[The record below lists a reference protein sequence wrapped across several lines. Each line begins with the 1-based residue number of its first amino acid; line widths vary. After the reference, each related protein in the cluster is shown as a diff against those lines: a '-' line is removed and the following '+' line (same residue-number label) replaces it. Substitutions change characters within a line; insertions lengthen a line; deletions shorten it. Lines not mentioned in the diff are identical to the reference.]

1 MKGRFTI
8 SFIACI
14 LILSVSF
21 PAENAFAFTEKK
33 ITASD
38 ADIDDRFGLP
48 LAISGNTAIVGAQ
61 RNDDDGSNSGSAYI
75 FEKDEGGA
83 GNWGEV
89 TILTASDAAAGD
101 EFGTS
106 VAISGNT
113 AVVGANF
120 NNAIA
125 GSAYIF
131 ERNQGGAGN
140 WGEVKIITGSNS
152 VAGDSFGISVAIS
165 GDTIV
170 VGASFD
176 DVIGDNSGSVFIFE
190 RNQGGAGN
198 WGEVKKIT
206 ASDAADT
213 DFFGTSAAIS
223 GDIVIIGAPLNDVN
237 VADDDAGAAY
247 IFERNQGGAGN
258 WGEITKITTSD
269 AAAGDHFGNSVA
281 ISGST
286 AVAGA
291 PLNDDDGSD
300 SGSAYIFEKD
310 EGGAGNWGEVKKI
323 HGSNIG
329 LFSNFGISVGI
340 SGDTVIAGLPN
351 RNAGLAFIFER
362 DEGGVDN
369 WGEVTPIT
377 SSDGV
382 TGDNFGGSVSISGKL
397 AMVGGWG
404 NDDDGSESG
413 SAYIFDLDS
422 NGPDLDGDGTPDSSD
437 PINVITS
444 DTTLTTNHTVIGN
457 VIVQDNV
464 VLTIPDGLT
473 LSIPSGSNITILL
486 GGGVLIEFGGTLQVH
501 S

>member
-21 PAENAFAFTEKK
+21 PAENAFAFPEKK

-48 LAISGNTAIVGAQ
+48 LAIYGNTAIVGAQ
-61 RNDDDGSNSGSAYI
+61 RNDDNGSNSGSAYI

-140 WGEVKIITGSNS
+140 WGEIT
-152 VAGDSFGISVAIS
+152 
-165 GDTIV
+165 
-170 VGASFD
+170 
-176 DVIGDNSGSVFIFE
+176 
-190 RNQGGAGN
+190 
-198 WGEVKKIT
+198 KIT
-206 ASDAADT
+206 ASDAAD
-213 DFFGTSAAIS
+213 
-223 GDIVIIGAPLNDVN
+223 
-237 VADDDAGAAY
+237 
-247 IFERNQGGAGN
+247 
-258 WGEITKITTSD
+258 SD
-269 AAAGDHFGNSVA
+269 LFGNSVA

-286 AVAGA
+286 AVVGA
-291 PLNDDDGSD
+291 PFNDDDGSD
-300 SGSAYIFEKD
+300 SGSAYIFDKD
-310 EGGAGNWGEVKKI
+310 QGGVNNWGEVKKI

-382 TGDNFGGSVSISGKL
+382 TGDNFGGSASISGKL

-404 NDDDGSESG
+404 NDDDGANSG

-473 LSIPSGSNITILL
+473 LIIPSGSNITIQL